1 MKKTDI
7 IGIIADIVIIVL
19 VATTG
24 DIGFFR
30 AMIITFLGSDIVER
44 IYASVNRQKSNKEL
58 YDEYMNMLKGK

>member
-24 DIGFFR
+24 DIGFFGTLLI
-30 AMIITFLGSDIVER
+30 AFLGSDIGIRLYTNV
-44 IYASVNRQKSNKEL
+44 SSPKSKKEL
-58 YDEYMNMLKGK
+58 YDKYMNMLKGK